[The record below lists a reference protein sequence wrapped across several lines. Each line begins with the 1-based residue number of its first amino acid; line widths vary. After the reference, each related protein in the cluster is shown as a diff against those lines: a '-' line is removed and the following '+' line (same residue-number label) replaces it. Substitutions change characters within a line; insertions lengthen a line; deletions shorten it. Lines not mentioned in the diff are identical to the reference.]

1 MIRYLRLSL
10 RYPGLFLNRHSYG
23 DLLTYLTLHLGPTSR
38 LQGGWACL
46 KFLTSSDDHED
57 GGNKE
62 QRSPGGEIRPPIT
75 ARPKGAFCS
84 PPSPRPNAI
93 GTIPMI
99 IASAVIS
106 TGRIRA

>member
-10 RYPGLFLNRHSYG
+10 RYPALFLNRHSYG

-62 QRSPGGEIRPPIT
+62 QRSPGGENQASNHCPTQRSVLLAAFAT
-75 ARPKGAFCS
+75 GAD
-84 PPSPRPNAI
+84 RK
-93 GTIPMI
+93 
-99 IASAVIS
+99 S
-106 TGRIRA
+106 TRLNSS